1 MTEDISWDVLVI
13 GHLSRNKFWGESD
26 HQAYR
31 EPLCT
36 SILIRTGEQ
45 NIVVDP
51 ACGPQEMARLL
62 DRRAGLELR
71 DIGTVFLTH
80 FHGDHRAGA
89 DAFPTAEVC
98 IGANEIRIWERLLPE
113 DGPDRELLE
122 RARPVEGAL
131 TTGIELLPTPG
142 HTLGHV
148 SLVLRSAGLCVVI
161 AGDAAM
167 TRDFFFARDWYFNT
181 VDPEQ
186 AVQSIDAIARIADI
200 VVPGHD
206 NYFVARPLAARLDGP
221 E

>member
-1 MTEDISWDVLVI
+1 MTDGIRWDVLVI

-26 HQAYR
+26 DQAYR

-36 SILIRTGEQ
+36 STLIRTAEQ

-51 ACGPQEMARLL
+51 ACGPPEMARLL
-62 DRRAGLELR
+62 DRRAGLELG

-80 FHGDHRAGA
+80 FHGDHRAGV
-89 DAFPTAEVC
+89 DAFQAAELC
-98 IGANEIRIWERLLPE
+98 IGAEEKRIWEQLLP
-113 DGPDRELLE
+113 DHGPDRDLLE
-122 RARPVEGAL
+122 RARPVEGSLAP
-131 TTGIELLPTPG
+131 GIELVPTPG

-148 SLVLRSAGLCVVI
+148 SLLLRNAGLNVVI

-186 AVQSIDAIARIADI
+186 AVRSLDAIARIADI

-206 NYFVARPLAARLDGP
+206 NQFVARPRAAGPDGP
-221 E
+221 